1 MIKLQKPT
9 WVSYALSILIL
20 ACMNACE
27 NPLEKLNPD
36 INQGALNIEIGLEM
50 KIFKSNAKLQEVNT
64 DDFLVVIKKAN
75 DEVYLSY
82 NRAADVPSNIPVH
95 PGDYY
100 IEVESPNDVNPAFD
114 NPKYY
119 GKSDVFSIAPNEVKT
134 VPISASLANCMVS
147 IVYSQNVIDQFTDF
161 FTVVSNSLGSV
172 TFAHDEIRLGYFDL
186 IPIAIESHLSFQLG
200 DGSIETKII
209 SGEIPSPEAG
219 THYEVHIDSSLDQG
233 SMSINLIVDESFLI
247 ELIDVNDNGT
257 TINDG
262 VIAFGDILITEIM
275 YNPSA
280 ISDTEGEW
288 FEIYNASSQSI
299 DIFQL
304 VIKKGSVVQHVV
316 NEHILIEP
324 QQYLALGRSI
334 NASSNISYVYG
345 SDLTLTNTEDEIELA
360 NYGTDSTDGLT
371 ISIVNY
377 GTAGFP
383 DGTGASINLNLN
395 AFDVNLAQSGEN
407 WCISTAIFDT
417 GDLGSPGSMNEVCN
431 Q

>member
-1 MIKLQKPT
+1 MIKLQKPA
-9 WVSYALSILIL
+9 WVSYGLSILIL

-27 NPLEKLNPD
+27 NPLERLNPD
-36 INQGALNIEIGLEM
+36 LSQGFLNIEIGLEM
-50 KIFKSNAKLQEVNT
+50 KIFKSNARLQEVNT

-82 NRAADVPSNIPVH
+82 NRAADVPSNISVN

-100 IEVESPNDVNPAFD
+100 VEIQSPNDVNPAFD

-119 GKSDVFSIAPNEVKT
+119 GKSDVFSIAPNELKT
-134 VPISASLANCMVS
+134 VPIMAALSNCMISV
-147 IVYSQNVIDQFTDF
+147 VYSQNVIDQFTDF
-161 FTVVSNSLGSV
+161 FTVVSNGQGSI
-172 TFAHDEIRLGYFDL
+172 TFARDEIRVGYFDL
-186 IPIAIESHLSFQLG
+186 LPLAIESHLSFQLG
-200 DGSIETKII
+200 DGSIATKII
-209 SGEIPSPEAG
+209 TGEIPLPEAG

-233 SMSINLIVDESFLI
+233 SMSISLLVDESFLI
-247 ELIDVNDNGT
+247 ELIEINDNGT
-257 TINDG
+257 VVNDG
-262 VIAFGDILITEIM
+262 VIGFGDLLITEIM

-304 VIKKGSVVQHVV
+304 VIKKGSVVQHIVS
-316 NEHILIEP
+316 EHILIES
-324 QQYLALGRSI
+324 QQYLALGRSL
-334 NASSNISYVYG
+334 NASSNIGYIYG
-345 SDLTLTNTEDEIELA
+345 SDLTLTNTEDEIEIA
-360 NYGTDSTDGLT
+360 NHGSDGSDGQTIAIVKYGG
-371 ISIVNY
+371 I
-377 GTAGFP
+377 GFP
-383 DGTGASINLNLN
+383 DGTGASLNLDLN
-395 AFDVNLAQSGEN
+395 AFDVNLAQQGEN

>member
-1 MIKLQKPT
+1 MIKLQKPA

-36 INQGALNIEIGLEM
+36 LDQGILNIQIGLEM
-50 KIFKSNAKLQEVNT
+50 KIFKSNARLQEVNT

-75 DEVYLSY
+75 DEVYLSF
-82 NRAADVPSNIPVH
+82 NRFADVPSNIQVN

-100 IEVESPNDVNPAFD
+100 VEVQSPNDVNPAFD
-114 NPKYY
+114 NPKYF
-119 GKSDVFSIAPNEVKT
+119 GKSDVFSIAPNEIKT
-134 VPISASLANCMVS
+134 VPISASLANCLVS
-147 IVYSQNVIDQFTDF
+147 VVYSQNVIDHFTDY
-161 FTVVSNSLGSV
+161 FTVVSNSQGSI
-172 TFAHDEIRLGYFDL
+172 TFARDETRMGYFDL
-186 IPIAIESHLSFQLG
+186 LPLSLESHLSFQLG

-209 SGEIPSPEAG
+209 TGEIPLPVAG

-233 SMSINLIVDESFLI
+233 SMSINLHVDESFLI
-247 ELIDVNDNGT
+247 ELIEINDNGT
-257 TINDG
+257 VINDG
-262 VIAFGDILITEIM
+262 VISFGDLLITEIM

-304 VIKKGSVVQHVV
+304 IIKKGSVVQHIVT
-316 NEHILIEP
+316 EHILIEP
-324 QQYLALGRSI
+324 QRYLALGRSL
-334 NASSNISYVYG
+334 NAGSNVSYIYG
-345 SDLTLTNTEDEIELA
+345 SDLTLTNSGDEIEIA
-360 NYGTDSTDGLT
+360 NYGSDGSDGQT
-371 ISIVNY
+371 IAIVNY
-377 GTAGFP
+377 GGAGFP
-383 DGTGASINLNLN
+383 DGTGASLNLDLN

-407 WCISTAIFDT
+407 WCISTVIFDT
-417 GDLGSPGSMNEVCN
+417 GDLGSPGTINESCI

>member
-1 MIKLQKPT
+1 MIKLQKT
-9 WVSYALSILIL
+9 AWVSYALSILIL

-27 NPLEKLNPD
+27 NPLEKLNPEL
-36 INQGALNIEIGLEM
+36 NQGILNIEIGLEM
-50 KIFKSNAKLQEVNT
+50 KIFKSSARLQEVNT

-82 NRAADVPSNIPVH
+82 NRAADVPPNISVN

-100 IEVESPNDVNPAFD
+100 IEVQSPNDVNPAYD

-119 GKSDVFSIAPNEVKT
+119 GKSDVFSIAPNEIKT
-134 VPISASLANCMVS
+134 VPISASLANCLVS
-147 IVYSQNVIDQFTDF
+147 VVYSQNVSDQFMDF
-161 FTVVSNSLGSV
+161 FTVVSNSQGSI
-172 TFAHDEIRLGYFDL
+172 TFARDETRMGYFDL
-186 IPIAIESHLSFQLG
+186 LPLTIESHLSFELG

-209 SGEIPSPEAG
+209 SGEIPLPVAG

-233 SMSINLIVDESFLI
+233 SLSINLLVDESFLI
-247 ELIDVNDNGT
+247 ELIEINDSGTVVNDGL
-257 TINDG
+257 ISL
-262 VIAFGDILITEIM
+262 GDLLITEIM

-288 FEIYNASSQSI
+288 FEIYNASSQSV

-304 VIKKGSVVQHVV
+304 VIKKGSVVQHIV

-334 NASSNISYVYG
+334 NASSSIDYIYG
-345 SDLTLTNTEDEIELA
+345 SDLTLTNTGDEIEIA
-360 NYGTDSTDGLT
+360 NYGSDGSDGQ
-371 ISIVNY
+371 SIATVNY
-377 GTAGFP
+377 GDAGFP
-383 DGTGASINLNLN
+383 SGTGASLNLDLN
-395 AFDVNLAQSGEN
+395 SFDVNLAQVGDN
-407 WCISTAIFDT
+407 WCISTATFDT
-417 GDLGSPGSMNEVCN
+417 GDLGSPGSMNDACS

>member
-1 MIKLQKPT
+1 MIKLQKPA

-36 INQGALNIEIGLEM
+36 LDQGILNIQIGLEM
-50 KIFKSNAKLQEVNT
+50 KIFKSNARLQEVNT

-75 DEVYLSY
+75 DEVYLSFS
-82 NRAADVPSNIPVH
+82 RFADVPSNIPVN

-100 IEVESPNDVNPAFD
+100 VEVQSPNDVSPAFD
-114 NPKYY
+114 NPKYF
-119 GKSDVFSIAPNEVKT
+119 GKSDVFSIAPNEIKS
-134 VPISASLANCMVS
+134 VPISASLANCLVS
-147 IVYSQNVIDQFTDF
+147 VVYSQNVIDQFTDY
-161 FTVVSNSLGSV
+161 FTVVSNSQGSI
-172 TFAHDEIRLGYFDL
+172 TFARDETRMGYFDL
-186 IPIAIESHLSFQLG
+186 LPLSLESHLSFQLG

-209 SGEIPSPEAG
+209 TGEIPLPVAG

-233 SMSINLIVDESFLI
+233 SMSINLLVDESFLI
-247 ELIDVNDNGT
+247 ELIEINDNGT
-257 TINDG
+257 VINDG
-262 VIAFGDILITEIM
+262 VISFGDLLITEIM

-304 VIKKGSVVQHVV
+304 VIKKGTVVQHIV
-316 NEHILIEP
+316 NEHILVEP
-324 QQYLALGRSI
+324 QQYLALGRSL
-334 NASSNISYVYG
+334 NAGSNVSYIYG
-345 SDLTLTNTEDEIELA
+345 SDLTLTNTGDEIEIA
-360 NYGTDSTDGLT
+360 NYGSDGSDGQT
-371 ISIVNY
+371 IAIVNY
-377 GTAGFP
+377 GGAEFP
-383 DGTGASINLNLN
+383 DGTGASLNLDLN

-407 WCISTAIFDT
+407 WCISTVIFDT
-417 GDLGSPGSMNEVCN
+417 GDLGSPGTVNESCI

>member
-1 MIKLQKPT
+1 MIKLQKPA
-9 WVSYALSILIL
+9 WVSYALSILIF

-27 NPLEKLNPD
+27 NPLERLNPD
-36 INQGALNIEIGLEM
+36 KDQGFLNIEIGLEM
-50 KIFKSNAKLQEVNT
+50 KIFKSNARLQAVNT

-82 NRAADVPSNIPVH
+82 NRAADVPSNISVN

-100 IEVESPNDVNPAFD
+100 IEVESPNDMSPAFD
-114 NPKYY
+114 NPKYF
-119 GKSDVFSIAPNEVKT
+119 GRSEIFSIAPNELKT

-147 IVYSQNVIDQFTDF
+147 VIYSQNVIDQFTDF
-161 FTVVSNSLGSV
+161 YTVVSNNQGSV
-172 TFAHDEIRLGYFDL
+172 TFASDETRMGYFDL
-186 IPIAIESHLSFQLG
+186 LPLTIESHLSFLLG
-200 DGSIETKII
+200 DGSIDTKII
-209 SGEIPSPEAG
+209 SGEIPLPEAG

-233 SMSINLIVDESFLI
+233 SLSVNLLVDESFLI
-247 ELIDVNDNGT
+247 ELIEVNDQGT

-262 VIAFGDILITEIM
+262 TIAYGDLLITEIM

-288 FEIYNASSQSI
+288 FEIYNASGQSI

-304 VIKKGSVVQHVV
+304 VIKKGSVVQHIV

-324 QQYLALGRSI
+324 QQYLALGRSL

-345 SDLTLTNTEDEIELA
+345 SDLTLTNTEDEIELV
-360 NYGTDSTDGLT
+360 NYGTDGSDGQS

-377 GTAGFP
+377 GITGFP
-383 DGTGASINLNLN
+383 NGTGASLNLDLI
-395 AFDVNLAQSGEN
+395 AFDVDLAQSGEN
-407 WCISTAIFDT
+407 WCLSTTIFDT
-417 GDLGSPGSMNEVCN
+417 GDLGTPGSTNEVCN